1 MESPKKFFPLTRG
14 EAGKGFS
21 SVPCQQRLVVEQ
33 LLITV
38 RGEALSQVFC
48 GGLSAVRSYPI
59 LHIVSWGDE
68 EGYISQPKFWITDP
82 HPPPQ
87 FETFLGMFLPY
98 RHVGQLSVLKG
109 KALTLQSY
117 TAISQHAYNGKW
129 GLFSAHY
136 LSWFYL
142 VFTRKDTSLAGK
154 TFLKLFFRYN
164 TIGILY
170 NI

>member
-82 HPPPQ
+82 PPPSLKLSLEC
-87 FETFLGMFLPY
+87 FFLTDMWDNS
-98 RHVGQLSVLKG
+98 LSSKG
-109 KALTLQSY
+109 KHWRCSHIQQLVSMLIMGNGDYFLHIICPGFILFLQEK
-117 TAISQHAYNGKW
+117 TPHW
-129 GLFSAHY
+129 
-136 LSWFYL
+136 
-142 VFTRKDTSLAGK
+142 LA
-154 TFLKLFFRYN
+154 KLFLNYFSDI
-164 TIGILY
+164 TQ
-170 NI
+170 